1 MNDEEKQVAAAPAR
15 RWGQERRFEF
25 IDFRLLWDG
34 RLNRGDLTSYFGI
47 SVPQAS
53 MDLASYQQFAPQ
65 NLIYDKQQ
73 KTYVIG
79 ASFRPLIEPLSAYSF
94 LNSVRQ
100 VEAEMLPKE
109 STFLGWYPPNG
120 VVRLPTRRV
129 EVDILQRALASIR
142 SNSKI
147 SIRYQ
152 SMHHPE
158 PEVRSISPHA
168 IVFDGVRWHLRGFC
182 YRHQNFRD
190 FVLSR
195 ITEIAHG
202 MGQGVDPGAD
212 PGADEC
218 WHSTVTVDV
227 TPAPHL
233 SESQQNAIAIDYGM
247 SDGSIRIETREA
259 LLLYLLQQLPL
270 YSPVGRSRHNQI
282 VLKNREELQ
291 PVLDRLGIDV
301 D

>member
-1 MNDEEKQVAAAPAR
+1 MPMDDVEKQSVPEVPR
-15 RWGQERRFEF
+15 RWGQERRFAF

-34 RLNRGDLTSYFGI
+34 RINRSDLTTHFGI

-53 MDLASYQQFAPQ
+53 MDLASYQELAPQ

-73 KTYVIG
+73 KAYIIG
-79 ASFRPLIEPLSAYSF
+79 ASFRPITEPISSYSF

-100 VEAEMLPKE
+100 VEAGMLSKE
-109 STFLGWYPPNG
+109 DTFLGWYPPNG
-120 VVRLPTRRV
+120 LVRLPSRRI
-129 EVDILQRALASIR
+129 EAHILRRSLAAIR
-142 SNSKI
+142 GNLKI
-147 SIRYQ
+147 WIRYQ

-158 PEVRSISPHA
+158 PELRAISPHA

-182 YRHQNFRD
+182 YKHQDFRD

-195 ITEIAHG
+195 IAEVSGEIEPG
-202 MGQGVDPGAD
+202 MDSS
-212 PGADEC
+212 ADEC
-218 WHSTVTVDV
+218 WHSRATVIVG
-227 TPAPHL
+227 PAAHL
-233 SESQQNAIAIDYGM
+233 SKNQQNAIALDYGM
-247 SDGSIRIETREA
+247 HDGQIKIETREA

-270 YSPVGRSRHNQI
+270 YSPLGRAKYNQI
-282 VLKNREELQ
+282 VLRNREELQ